1 MSAKLSLRLP
11 RIGAAAKLAL
21 AVEGEEDVVDEVRRR
36 PRLALENTPIGA
48 EMPGERSQAAIGGRE
63 KSFERRLVLRIR

>member
-21 AVEGEEDVVDEVRRR
+21 AVEGEEDVVDEVRGR
-36 PRLALENTPIGA
+36 PRLALETRPSA
-48 EMPGERSQAAIGGRE
+48 PRCQASEA
-63 KSFERRLVLRIR
+63 RLQ